1 MLVDLKEFFMAEIL
15 GIAEKSRGDLVTI
28 RMKDPHLFM
37 VYGDGHVIYASYR
50 KLLVKRLFFLP
61 YC

>member
-28 RMKDPHLFM
+28 RRKTLIFSWYM
-37 VYGDGHVIYASYR
+37 VMDTSST
-50 KLLVKRLFFLP
+50 LP
-61 YC
+61 TENS